1 MTLPPVQK
9 PTALTSTLPGSR
21 QPSSAVPKSA
31 AQAPC
36 SSKRLLIVVL
46 AAGESKRFDGVKL
59 AQLLP
64 SHSAT
69 KIREQTIINTHVERL
84 QQLSCQDLGLDRK
97 DAHSLQHTPLL
108 IILGAH
114 QHILQPLLVE
124 LHSRQPF
131 DILVNPQWQTGLA
144 SSVSL
149 AASYAKEQGFDA
161 MLLTLADQVA
171 LSADDYRQLIWTWHE
186 TGKDVAAH
194 YLDDLGVPAI
204 FNASTLPQFTHL
216 SGDRGAKS
224 ILKQQAQ
231 QGALVAITL
240 PRAAIDIDT
249 QADLASWLALKE

>member
-1 MTLPPVQK
+1 MTLPPV
-9 PTALTSTLPGSR
+9 
-21 QPSSAVPKSA
+21 PKSA
-31 AQAPC
+31 ELTLAEQTPR

-46 AAGESKRFDGVKL
+46 AAGKIKRFEGVKL
-59 AQLLP
+59 AQLIP
-64 SHSAT
+64 SLSAT
-69 KIREQTIINTHVERL
+69 ETREQAIICTHVELL
-84 QQLSCQDLGLDRK
+84 QQLHCQDLDLERQDT
-97 DAHSLQHTPLL
+97 HSPQHTPLL
-108 IILGAH
+108 VILGAH
-114 QHILQPLLVE
+114 QHILQPLLAE
-124 LHSRQPF
+124 LNSCQPF
-131 DILVNPQWQTGLA
+131 DILINPHWHTGLA

-171 LSADDYRQLIWTWHE
+171 LSADDYRQLILTWHE

-204 FNASTLPQFTHL
+204 FNASTLPLFTHL

>member
-1 MTLPPVQK
+1 MTLPPV
-9 PTALTSTLPGSR
+9 
-21 QPSSAVPKSA
+21 PKSA
-31 AQAPC
+31 ELTLAEQAPC

-46 AAGESKRFDGVKL
+46 AAGESKRFEGVKL
-59 AQLLP
+59 AQLIP
-64 SHSAT
+64 SLSAT
-69 KIREQTIINTHVERL
+69 ETREQAIICTHVELL
-84 QQLSCQDLGLDRK
+84 QQLHCQDLDLERQDT
-97 DAHSLQHTPLL
+97 HSPQHMPLL
-108 IILGAH
+108 VILGAH
-114 QHILQPLLVE
+114 QQVLQPLLVE
-124 LHSRQPF
+124 LHSRHPF
-131 DILVNPQWQTGLA
+131 DILINPQWHTGLA

-171 LSADDYRQLIWTWHE
+171 LSADDYRQLIFTWHE

-204 FNASTLPQFTHL
+204 FNASTLPLFTHL

>member
-1 MTLPPVQK
+1 MTLSPAQK
-9 PTALTSTLPGSR
+9 SAALTSTEQTSTEQTL
-21 QPSSAVPKSA
+21 AE
-31 AQAPC
+31 QAPC

-46 AAGESKRFDGVKL
+46 AAGESKRFEGVKL
-59 AQLLP
+59 AQLIP
-64 SHSAT
+64 SLSAT
-69 KIREQTIINTHVERL
+69 GISEQAIISTHVERL
-84 QQLSCQDLGLDRK
+84 QQLYCQDLDLERQETP
-97 DAHSLQHTPLL
+97 SLQHASLL

-114 QHILQPLLVE
+114 QPILQPLLAE

-149 AASYAKEQGFDA
+149 AASYVKEQGFDA

-171 LSADDYRQLIWTWHE
+171 LSADDYRQLILTWHE

-204 FNASTLPQFTHL
+204 FNASTLPLFTHL

>member
-1 MTLPPVQK
+1 MTLPPM
-9 PTALTSTLPGSR
+9 S
-21 QPSSAVPKSA
+21 KSA
-31 AQAPC
+31 ALMSTALALAEQTPR

-46 AAGESKRFDGVKL
+46 AAGESKRFEGVKL
-59 AQLLP
+59 AQLIP
-64 SHSAT
+64 SLSAT
-69 KIREQTIINTHVERL
+69 ETREQAIICTHVELL
-84 QQLSCQDLGLDRK
+84 QQLYCQDLDLERQDT
-97 DAHSLQHTPLL
+97 HSPQHTPLL
-108 IILGAH
+108 VILGAH
-114 QHILQPLLVE
+114 QHILQPLLAE
-124 LHSRQPF
+124 LNSRQPF
-131 DILVNPQWQTGLA
+131 DILINPHWHTGLA

-171 LSADDYRQLIWTWHE
+171 LSADDYRQLILTWHE

-204 FNASTLPQFTHL
+204 FNASTLPLFTHL

>member
-1 MTLPPVQK
+1 MITLPPV
-9 PTALTSTLPGSR
+9 
-21 QPSSAVPKSA
+21 PKSA
-31 AQAPC
+31 VLTLAEQAPC

-46 AAGESKRFDGVKL
+46 AAGESKRFEGVKL
-59 AQLLP
+59 AQLVP
-64 SHSAT
+64 SLSAT
-69 KIREQTIINTHVERL
+69 ETREQAIICTHVERL
-84 QQLSCQDLGLDRK
+84 QQLHCQDLDLERQDT
-97 DAHSLQHTPLL
+97 HSPQYAPLL
-108 IILGAH
+108 VILGAH
-114 QHILQPLLVE
+114 QHVLQPLLAE
-124 LHSRQPF
+124 LNSRQPF
-131 DILVNPQWQTGLA
+131 DILINPQWHTGLA

-171 LSADDYRQLIWTWHE
+171 LSGDDYRQLILTWHE
-186 TGKDVAAH
+186 TGKDVAAD

-204 FNASTLPQFTHL
+204 FNASTLPLFTHL

>member
-1 MTLPPVQK
+1 MTPVR
-9 PTALTSTLPGSR
+9 LLD
-21 QPSSAVPKSA
+21 
-31 AQAPC
+31 
-36 SSKRLLIVVL
+36 KRLLIVVL
-46 AAGESKRFDGVKL
+46 AAGESQRFEGVKL

-69 KIREQTIINTHVERL
+69 ETCEQTIINTHVARL
-84 QQLSCQDLGLDRK
+84 QQLNCQDLGLDRQ
-97 DAHSLQHTPLL
+97 AHLL
-108 IILGAH
+108 VILGAH
-114 QHILQPLLVE
+114 RHILQPLLAE
-124 LHSRQPF
+124 LKSRQPF
-131 DILVNPQWQTGLA
+131 DILVNPQWKMGLA

-171 LSADDYRQLIWTWHE
+171 LSVDDYRQLILTWLK

-194 YLDDLGVPAI
+194 YLDDVGVPAI
-204 FNASTLPQFTHL
+204 FNASTLPLFTHL

-231 QGALVAITL
+231 RGELVAITL

>member
-1 MTLPPVQK
+1 MTLPPV
-9 PTALTSTLPGSR
+9 LT
-21 QPSSAVPKSA
+21 PSAPKST
-31 AQAPC
+31 AQAPLL
-36 SSKRLLIVVL
+36 SKRLLIVVL
-46 AAGESKRFDGVKL
+46 AAGESKRFEGVKL

-64 SHSAT
+64 PQRLLPSQQQVPSLSAT
-69 KIREQTIINTHVERL
+69 GTSQPTIISTHVERL
-84 QQLSCQDLGLDRK
+84 QKLNYPYLGEKRQGT
-97 DAHSLQHTPLL
+97 HSSMPTPLL

-114 QHILQPLLVE
+114 HSILQPLLAE

-131 DILVNPQWQTGLA
+131 DIMINSQWQTGLA

-149 AASYAKEQGFDA
+149 AASYAKEHGFDG

-171 LSADDYRQLIWTWHE
+171 LGAEDYRQLILMWHK
-186 TGKDVAAH
+186 TGKEVAAH

-204 FNASTLPQFTHL
+204 FNASTFPLFTHL

-231 QGALVAITL
+231 RGALVAITL

-249 QADLASWLALKE
+249 QADLESWLALKE

>member
-1 MTLPPVQK
+1 MTLPPV
-9 PTALTSTLPGSR
+9 
-21 QPSSAVPKSA
+21 PKSA
-31 AQAPC
+31 ALTLAEQTSTEQTLAEQAPR

-46 AAGESKRFDGVKL
+46 AAGESQRFEGAKL
-59 AQLLP
+59 AQLIP
-64 SHSAT
+64 SLSAT
-69 KIREQTIINTHVERL
+69 GISEQAIISTHVERL
-84 QQLSCQDLGLDRK
+84 QQLHCQDLDLERQDT
-97 DAHSLQHTPLL
+97 HSPQYAPLL
-108 IILGAH
+108 VILGAH
-114 QHILQPLLVE
+114 QHVLQPLLAE
-124 LHSRQPF
+124 LNSRQPF
-131 DILVNPQWQTGLA
+131 DILINPHWHTGLA

-171 LSADDYRQLIWTWHE
+171 LSADDYRQLILTWHE

-204 FNASTLPQFTHL
+204 FNASTLPLFTHL

>member
-21 QPSSAVPKSA
+21 QPSLAVLKSA

-46 AAGESKRFDGVKL
+46 AAGGSQRFEGVKL
-59 AQLLP
+59 AQLVP
-64 SHSAT
+64 SLSAT
-69 KIREQTIINTHVERL
+69 GISEHAIISTHVELL
-84 QQLSCQDLGLDRK
+84 QQLHCQDLDLERQDT
-97 DAHSLQHTPLL
+97 HSPQYAPLL
-108 IILGAH
+108 VILGAH
-114 QHILQPLLVE
+114 QHVLQPLLAE
-124 LHSRQPF
+124 LNSRQPF

-171 LSADDYRQLIWTWHE
+171 LSCDDYRQLILTWHE
-186 TGKDVAAH
+186 TGKEVAAH

-204 FNASTLPQFTHL
+204 FNASTLPLFTHL

>member
-1 MTLPPVQK
+1 MTLSPAQK
-9 PTALTSTLPGSR
+9 SAALTSTEQTSTEQTSTEQTL
-21 QPSSAVPKSA
+21 AE
-31 AQAPC
+31 QAPC

-46 AAGESKRFDGVKL
+46 AAGESKRFEGVKL
-59 AQLLP
+59 AQLIP
-64 SHSAT
+64 SLSAT
-69 KIREQTIINTHVERL
+69 GISEQAIISTHVERL
-84 QQLSCQDLGLDRK
+84 QQLYCQDLDLERQETP
-97 DAHSLQHTPLL
+97 SLQHSSLL

-114 QHILQPLLVE
+114 QPILQPLLAE

-149 AASYAKEQGFDA
+149 AASYVKEQGFDA

-171 LSADDYRQLIWTWHE
+171 LSVEDYRQLILMWHK
-186 TGKDVAAH
+186 TGKEVAAH

-204 FNASTLPQFTHL
+204 FNASTLPLFTHL

-240 PRAAIDIDT
+240 PSAAIDIDT

>member
-1 MTLPPVQK
+1 MTLPPAQK
-9 PTALTSTLPGSR
+9 SAALTSTEQTSTEQTL
-21 QPSSAVPKSA
+21 AE
-31 AQAPC
+31 QAPR
-36 SSKRLLIVVL
+36 SSKLLLIVVL
-46 AAGESKRFDGVKL
+46 AAGGSQRFEGVKL
-59 AQLLP
+59 AQLIP
-64 SHSAT
+64 SLSAT
-69 KIREQTIINTHVERL
+69 GSSEQAIISTHVERL
-84 QQLSCQDLGLDRK
+84 QQLYCQDLDLERQDTP
-97 DAHSLQHTPLL
+97 SLHHASLL
-108 IILGAH
+108 VILGAH
-114 QHILQPLLVE
+114 QHILQPLLAE

-171 LSADDYRQLIWTWHE
+171 LSCDDYRQLILTWHE

-204 FNASTLPQFTHL
+204 FNASTLPLFTHL

-240 PRAAIDIDT
+240 PSAAIDIDT

>member
-1 MTLPPVQK
+1 MTLPPAQK
-9 PTALTSTLPGSR
+9 SAALTSTEQTSTEQTL
-21 QPSSAVPKSA
+21 AE
-31 AQAPC
+31 QAPC

-46 AAGESKRFDGVKL
+46 AAGGSQRFEGVKL
-59 AQLLP
+59 AQLIP
-64 SHSAT
+64 SLSAT
-69 KIREQTIINTHVERL
+69 GISEQAIISTHVERL
-84 QQLSCQDLGLDRK
+84 QQLYCQDLGLDRK
-97 DAHSLQHTPLL
+97 DTHSLQHASLL
-108 IILGAH
+108 VILGAH
-114 QHILQPLLVE
+114 QHILQPLLAE

-149 AASYAKEQGFDA
+149 AASYVKEQGFDA

-171 LSADDYRQLIWTWHE
+171 LSCDDYRQLILTWHE

-194 YLDDLGVPAI
+194 YFDDLGVPAI
-204 FNASTLPQFTHL
+204 FNASTLPLFTHL

-240 PRAAIDIDT
+240 PSAAIDIDT

>member
-1 MTLPPVQK
+1 MTLPPV
-9 PTALTSTLPGSR
+9 
-21 QPSSAVPKSA
+21 PKSA
-31 AQAPC
+31 ELALAEQTPR

-46 AAGESKRFDGVKL
+46 AAGESKRFEGVKL
-59 AQLLP
+59 AQLIP
-64 SHSAT
+64 SLSAT
-69 KIREQTIINTHVERL
+69 ETREQAIICTHVELL
-84 QQLSCQDLGLDRK
+84 QQLHCQDLDLERQDT
-97 DAHSLQHTPLL
+97 HSPQHLPLL
-108 IILGAH
+108 VILGAH
-114 QHILQPLLVE
+114 QHVLQPLLAE
-124 LHSRQPF
+124 LNSRHPF
-131 DILVNPQWQTGLA
+131 DILINPQWHTGLA

-171 LSADDYRQLIWTWHE
+171 LSADDYRQLILTWHE

-204 FNASTLPQFTHL
+204 FNASTLPLFTHL

>member
-9 PTALTSTLPGSR
+9 SAALTSTEQTSTEQTLTE
-21 QPSSAVPKSA
+21 
-31 AQAPC
+31 QAPC

-69 KIREQTIINTHVERL
+69 KIREQTIICTHVERL
-84 QQLSCQDLGLDRK
+84 QQLNCQDLGVERK
-97 DAHSLQHTPLL
+97 DTHSPHHAPLL
-108 IILGAH
+108 VILGAH

-171 LSADDYRQLIWTWHE
+171 LSADDYRQLILTWDE

-231 QGALVAITL
+231 RGALVAITL

>member
-1 MTLPPVQK
+1 MTPV
-9 PTALTSTLPGSR
+9 LLLD
-21 QPSSAVPKSA
+21 
-31 AQAPC
+31 
-36 SSKRLLIVVL
+36 KRLLIVVL
-46 AAGESKRFDGVKL
+46 AAGESQRFDGVKL

-69 KIREQTIINTHVERL
+69 EIREQTIINTHVKRL
-84 QQLSCQDLGLDRK
+84 QQLNCQDLGLDRQ
-97 DAHSLQHTPLL
+97 AHLL

-114 QHILQPLLVE
+114 RHILQPLLTE
-124 LHSRQPF
+124 FHTHQPF
-131 DILVNPQWQTGLA
+131 DIVINPQWQTGLA

-171 LSADDYRQLIWTWHE
+171 LSVDDYRQLILTWLK
-186 TGKDVAAH
+186 TGKEVAAH
-194 YLDDLGVPAI
+194 YLDDVGVPAI
-204 FNASTLPQFTHL
+204 FNASTLPLFTHL

-231 QGALVAITL
+231 RGALVAIAL

>member
-1 MTLPPVQK
+1 MTLPPAQK
-9 PTALTSTLPGSR
+9 SAALTSTEQTSTE
-21 QPSSAVPKSA
+21 QPLAE
-31 AQAPC
+31 QAPC

-46 AAGESKRFDGVKL
+46 AAGESKRFEGVKL
-59 AQLLP
+59 AQLIP
-64 SHSAT
+64 SLSAT
-69 KIREQTIINTHVERL
+69 ETREQAIIYTHVERL
-84 QQLSCQDLGLDRK
+84 QQLHYQDLVLERQG
-97 DAHSLQHTPLL
+97 AHSPQHMPLL
-108 IILGAH
+108 VILGAH
-114 QHILQPLLVE
+114 QHVLQPLLAE
-124 LHSRQPF
+124 LNSRHPF
-131 DILVNPQWQTGLA
+131 DVLINPQWHTGLA

-171 LSADDYRQLIWTWHE
+171 LSADDYRQLILTWHE

-204 FNASTLPQFTHL
+204 FNASTLPLFTHL

>member
-9 PTALTSTLPGSR
+9 PSVLM
-21 QPSSAVPKSA
+21 SSAPKSA
-31 AQAPC
+31 ALTLTEQTPR

-46 AAGESKRFDGVKL
+46 AAGESKRFEGAKL
-59 AQLLP
+59 AQLIP
-64 SHSAT
+64 SLSAT
-69 KIREQTIINTHVERL
+69 ETREQAIICTHVERL
-84 QQLSCQDLGLDRK
+84 QQLHCQDLDLGRQETP
-97 DAHSLQHTPLL
+97 SLQHAPLL
-108 IILGAH
+108 VILGAH
-114 QHILQPLLVE
+114 QHVLQPLLAE
-124 LHSRQPF
+124 LHSRHSF
-131 DILVNPQWQTGLA
+131 DVLINPQWHKGLA

-149 AASYAKEQGFDA
+149 AASYTKEQGFDA

-171 LSADDYRQLIWTWHE
+171 LSADDYRQLILMWHK
-186 TGKDVAAH
+186 TGKEVAAH

-204 FNASTLPQFTHL
+204 FNASTLPLFTHL

>member
-1 MTLPPVQK
+1 MTLPPV
-9 PTALTSTLPGSR
+9 
-21 QPSSAVPKSA
+21 PKSA
-31 AQAPC
+31 ALTLAEQTPR

-46 AAGESKRFDGVKL
+46 AAGESKRFEGAKL
-59 AQLLP
+59 AQLIP
-64 SHSAT
+64 SLSAT
-69 KIREQTIINTHVERL
+69 ETREQAIICTHVERL
-84 QQLSCQDLGLDRK
+84 QQLHCQDLDLGRQDT
-97 DAHSLQHTPLL
+97 HSPQYAPLL
-108 IILGAH
+108 VILGAH
-114 QHILQPLLVE
+114 QHVLQPLLAE
-124 LHSRQPF
+124 LHSRHSF
-131 DILVNPQWQTGLA
+131 DVLINPQWHKGLA

-149 AASYAKEQGFDA
+149 AASYTKEQGFDA

-171 LSADDYRQLIWTWHE
+171 LSADDYRQLIFTWHE

-204 FNASTLPQFTHL
+204 FNASTLPLFTHL

>member
-1 MTLPPVQK
+1 MTLSP
-9 PTALTSTLPGSR
+9 
-21 QPSSAVPKSA
+21 VPKPAELTLAEQASTE
-31 AQAPC
+31 QAPLL
-36 SSKRLLIVVL
+36 SKRLLIVVL
-46 AAGESKRFDGVKL
+46 AAGESQRFAGVKL
-59 AQLLP
+59 AQLVP
-64 SHSAT
+64 SLSAT
-69 KIREQTIINTHVERL
+69 GISEQAIICAHVERL
-84 QQLSCQDLGLDRK
+84 QQLYCQDLEPQGT
-97 DAHSLQHTPLL
+97 HSLKNAPLL
-108 IILGAH
+108 VILGAH
-114 QHILQPLLVE
+114 QPILQPLLAK

-144 SSVSL
+144 SSVSM

-171 LSADDYRQLIWTWHE
+171 LSAEDYRQLILMWHK
-186 TGKDVAAH
+186 TGKEVAAH

>member
-1 MTLPPVQK
+1 MTLPPEQK
-9 PTALTSTLPGSR
+9 SAAVASTLPGST
-21 QPSSAVPKSA
+21 APKSA
-31 AQAPC
+31 ALTLTEQAPLL
-36 SSKRLLIVVL
+36 SKRLLIVVL
-46 AAGESKRFDGVKL
+46 AAGESRRFDGVKL
-59 AQLLP
+59 AQRVP
-64 SHSAT
+64 SHSAAGT
-69 KIREQTIINTHVERL
+69 GEQTIISTHIERL
-84 QQLSCQDLGLDRK
+84 QQLYCQDLDLECQGT
-97 DAHSLQHTPLL
+97 HSPQHVPLL
-108 IILGAH
+108 VILGAH
-114 QHILQPLLVE
+114 QHVLQPLLAE
-124 LHSRQPF
+124 LNSRHPF
-131 DILVNPQWQTGLA
+131 DVLINPQWHTGLA

-171 LSADDYRQLIWTWHE
+171 LSTDDYRQLILTWHE
-186 TGKDVAAH
+186 TGKEVAAH

-204 FNASTLPQFTHL
+204 FNASTLPLFTHL

>member
-9 PTALTSTLPGSR
+9 PTVLTSTLPGSR

-31 AQAPC
+31 EQTPR

-46 AAGESKRFDGVKL
+46 AAGESKRFEGVKL
-59 AQLLP
+59 AQLVP
-64 SHSAT
+64 SLSAT
-69 KIREQTIINTHVERL
+69 ETREQAIICTHIERL
-84 QQLSCQDLGLDRK
+84 QQLNCQDLDLERQDT
-97 DAHSLQHTPLL
+97 HSPQYAPLL
-108 IILGAH
+108 VILGAH
-114 QHILQPLLVE
+114 QHVLQPLLAE

-131 DILVNPQWQTGLA
+131 DILINPHWHTGLA

-171 LSADDYRQLIWTWHE
+171 LSADDYRQLILTWHE
-186 TGKDVAAH
+186 TGKDVAAD

-204 FNASTLPQFTHL
+204 FNASTLPLFTHL

>member
-9 PTALTSTLPGSR
+9 SAALISTTEQTL
-21 QPSSAVPKSA
+21 A

-46 AAGESKRFDGVKL
+46 AAGESKRFEGVKL
-59 AQLLP
+59 AQLIP
-64 SHSAT
+64 SLSAT
-69 KIREQTIINTHVERL
+69 ETREQAIICTHVELL
-84 QQLSCQDLGLDRK
+84 QQLHCQDLDLERQGT
-97 DAHSLQHTPLL
+97 HSPQYAPLL
-108 IILGAH
+108 VILGAH
-114 QHILQPLLVE
+114 QHVLQPLLAE
-124 LHSRQPF
+124 LNSSHPF
-131 DILVNPQWQTGLA
+131 DILINPQWHTGLA

-149 AASYAKEQGFDA
+149 AASYAKKQGFDA
-161 MLLTLADQVA
+161 MLLTLSDQVA
-171 LSADDYRQLIWTWHE
+171 LSADDYRQLILTWHE

-204 FNASTLPQFTHL
+204 FNASTLPLFTHL

>member
-9 PTALTSTLPGSR
+9 PTALTLAEQTPR
-21 QPSSAVPKSA
+21 
-31 AQAPC
+31 

-46 AAGESKRFDGVKL
+46 AAGESKRFEGVKL
-59 AQLLP
+59 AQLIP
-64 SHSAT
+64 SLSVT
-69 KIREQTIINTHVERL
+69 ETREQAIICTHVELL
-84 QQLSCQDLGLDRK
+84 QQLHCQDLDLERQDT
-97 DAHSLQHTPLL
+97 HSPQHLPLL
-108 IILGAH
+108 VILGAH
-114 QHILQPLLVE
+114 QHVLQPLLAE

-131 DILVNPQWQTGLA
+131 DILINPHWHTGLA

-171 LSADDYRQLIWTWHE
+171 LSADDYRQLILTWHE

-204 FNASTLPQFTHL
+204 FNASTLPLFTHL

>member
-1 MTLPPVQK
+1 MTLSPAQK
-9 PTALTSTLPGSR
+9 SAALTSTEQTSTEQTL
-21 QPSSAVPKSA
+21 AE
-31 AQAPC
+31 QAPC

-46 AAGESKRFDGVKL
+46 AAGESKRFEGVKL
-59 AQLLP
+59 AQLIP
-64 SHSAT
+64 SLSAT
-69 KIREQTIINTHVERL
+69 GISEQAIISTHVERL
-84 QQLSCQDLGLDRK
+84 QQLYCQDLDLERQETP
-97 DAHSLQHTPLL
+97 SLQHASLL

-114 QHILQPLLVE
+114 QPILQPLLAE

-149 AASYAKEQGFDA
+149 AASYVKEQGFDA

-171 LSADDYRQLIWTWHE
+171 LSVEDYRQLILMWHK
-186 TGKDVAAH
+186 TGKEVAAH

-204 FNASTLPQFTHL
+204 FNASTLPLFTHL

>member
-1 MTLPPVQK
+1 MTLPPV
-9 PTALTSTLPGSR
+9 
-21 QPSSAVPKSA
+21 PKSA
-31 AQAPC
+31 ELTLAEQTPR

-46 AAGESKRFDGVKL
+46 AAGKSKRFEGVKL
-59 AQLLP
+59 AQLIP
-64 SHSAT
+64 SLSAT
-69 KIREQTIINTHVERL
+69 ETREQAIICTHVELL
-84 QQLSCQDLGLDRK
+84 QQLHCQDLDLERQDT
-97 DAHSLQHTPLL
+97 HSPQHTPLL
-108 IILGAH
+108 VILGAH
-114 QHILQPLLVE
+114 QHILQPLLAE
-124 LHSRQPF
+124 LNSCQPF
-131 DILVNPQWQTGLA
+131 DILINPHWHTGLA

-171 LSADDYRQLIWTWHE
+171 LSADDYRQLILTWHE

-204 FNASTLPQFTHL
+204 FNASTLPLFTHL

>member
-1 MTLPPVQK
+1 MTL
-9 PTALTSTLPGSR
+9 LP
-21 QPSSAVPKSA
+21 VPKSA
-31 AQAPC
+31 ALTLAEQTPR

-46 AAGESKRFDGVKL
+46 AAGESKRFEGVKL
-59 AQLLP
+59 AQLIP
-64 SHSAT
+64 SLSAT
-69 KIREQTIINTHVERL
+69 ETREQAIICTHVELL
-84 QQLSCQDLGLDRK
+84 QQLHCQDLYLERQDT
-97 DAHSLQHTPLL
+97 HSPQHLPLL
-108 IILGAH
+108 VILGAH
-114 QHILQPLLVE
+114 QHVLQPLLAE
-124 LHSRQPF
+124 LNSRHSF
-131 DILVNPQWQTGLA
+131 DILINPQWHTGLA

-171 LSADDYRQLIWTWHE
+171 LSADDYRQLILTWHE
-186 TGKDVAAH
+186 TGKDVAAD

-204 FNASTLPQFTHL
+204 FNASTLPLFTHL

>member
-1 MTLPPVQK
+1 MTLPPV
-9 PTALTSTLPGSR
+9 
-21 QPSSAVPKSA
+21 PKSA
-31 AQAPC
+31 VLPLAEQAPL

-46 AAGESKRFDGVKL
+46 AAGESQRFAGVKL

-64 SHSAT
+64 SLSAT
-69 KIREQTIINTHVERL
+69 GISEQAIISAHVERL
-84 QQLSCQDLGLDRK
+84 QQLHCQDIEPQGT
-97 DAHSLQHTPLL
+97 HSPKNVPLL
-108 IILGAH
+108 VILGAH
-114 QHILQPLLVE
+114 QHILQPLLAEV
-124 LHSRQPF
+124 HSRQPF

-171 LSADDYRQLIWTWHE
+171 LSAEDYRQLILMWHK
-186 TGKDVAAH
+186 TGKEVAAH
-194 YLDDLGVPAI
+194 YLDDVGVPAI
-204 FNASTLPQFTHL
+204 FNASTLPLLTHL

-231 QGALVAITL
+231 RGALVAITL
-240 PRAAIDIDT
+240 SRAAIDIDT

>member
-1 MTLPPVQK
+1 MMLPPVQK

-31 AQAPC
+31 EQAPC

-69 KIREQTIINTHVERL
+69 EIREQTIINTHVERL
-84 QQLSCQDLGLDRK
+84 QQLSCQDLGLDRQ
-97 DAHSLQHTPLL
+97 DTHSLQHTPLL

-171 LSADDYRQLIWTWHE
+171 LSADDYRQLILTWYE

-224 ILKQQAQ
+224 ILKQQAR

>member
-9 PTALTSTLPGSR
+9 PTALTLTE
-21 QPSSAVPKSA
+21 
-31 AQAPC
+31 QAPC

-46 AAGESKRFDGVKL
+46 AAGESKRFEGVKL
-59 AQLLP
+59 AQLIP
-64 SHSAT
+64 SLSAT
-69 KIREQTIINTHVERL
+69 ETREQAIIYTHVERL
-84 QQLSCQDLGLDRK
+84 QQLHYQDLVLERQG
-97 DAHSLQHTPLL
+97 AHSPQHMPLL
-108 IILGAH
+108 VILGAH
-114 QHILQPLLVE
+114 QHVLQPLLAE
-124 LHSRQPF
+124 LNSRHPF
-131 DILVNPQWQTGLA
+131 DVLINPQWHTGLA

-171 LSADDYRQLIWTWHE
+171 LSADDYRQLILTWHE

-204 FNASTLPQFTHL
+204 FNASTLPLFTHL

>member
-1 MTLPPVQK
+1 MTPVR
-9 PTALTSTLPGSR
+9 LLD
-21 QPSSAVPKSA
+21 
-31 AQAPC
+31 
-36 SSKRLLIVVL
+36 KRLLIVVL
-46 AAGESKRFDGVKL
+46 AAGESQRFEGVKL

-69 KIREQTIINTHVERL
+69 EIREQTIINTHVARL
-84 QQLSCQDLGLDRK
+84 QQLNCQDLGLDRQ
-97 DAHSLQHTPLL
+97 AHLL

-114 QHILQPLLVE
+114 RHILQPLLAE
-124 LHSRQPF
+124 LKSRQPF
-131 DILVNPQWQTGLA
+131 DILVNPQWQMGLA

-171 LSADDYRQLIWTWHE
+171 LSVDDYRQLILTWLK

-194 YLDDLGVPAI
+194 YLDDVGVPAI
-204 FNASTLPQFTHL
+204 FNASTLPLFTHL

-231 QGALVAITL
+231 RGALVAITL

>member
-1 MTLPPVQK
+1 MTLPPM
-9 PTALTSTLPGSR
+9 
-21 QPSSAVPKSA
+21 PKSA
-31 AQAPC
+31 ALPLTEQAPC

-46 AAGESKRFDGVKL
+46 AAGESKRFEGVKL
-59 AQLLP
+59 AQLIP
-64 SHSAT
+64 SLSAT
-69 KIREQTIINTHVERL
+69 ETREQAIICTHVELL
-84 QQLSCQDLGLDRK
+84 QQLHCQDLDLERQDT
-97 DAHSLQHTPLL
+97 HSPQHLPLL
-108 IILGAH
+108 VILGAH
-114 QHILQPLLVE
+114 QHVLQPLLAE
-124 LHSRQPF
+124 LNSRHPF
-131 DILVNPQWQTGLA
+131 DILINPQWHTGLA

-171 LSADDYRQLIWTWHE
+171 LSADDYRQLILTWHE

-204 FNASTLPQFTHL
+204 FNASTLPLFTHL

>member
-1 MTLPPVQK
+1 MTLPPVPK

-21 QPSSAVPKSA
+21 QPSLAVPKLA

-46 AAGESKRFDGVKL
+46 AAGESKRFEGVKL
-59 AQLLP
+59 AQLIP
-64 SHSAT
+64 SLSAT
-69 KIREQTIINTHVERL
+69 ETREQAIICTHVELL
-84 QQLSCQDLGLDRK
+84 QQLHCQDLDLERQDT
-97 DAHSLQHTPLL
+97 HSPQHTPLL
-108 IILGAH
+108 VILGAH
-114 QHILQPLLVE
+114 QHILQPLLAE
-124 LHSRQPF
+124 LNSRQPF
-131 DILVNPQWQTGLA
+131 DILINPHWHTGLA

-171 LSADDYRQLIWTWHE
+171 LSADDYRQLILTWHE

-204 FNASTLPQFTHL
+204 FNASTLPLFTHL

>member
-1 MTLPPVQK
+1 MTLPPV
-9 PTALTSTLPGSR
+9 
-21 QPSSAVPKSA
+21 PKSA
-31 AQAPC
+31 ELTLAEQTPR

-46 AAGESKRFDGVKL
+46 AAGKSKRFEGVKL
-59 AQLLP
+59 AQLIP
-64 SHSAT
+64 SLSAT
-69 KIREQTIINTHVERL
+69 ETREQAIICTHVELL
-84 QQLSCQDLGLDRK
+84 QQLHCQDLDLERQDT
-97 DAHSLQHTPLL
+97 HSPQHTPLL
-108 IILGAH
+108 VILGAH
-114 QHILQPLLVE
+114 QHILQPLLAE
-124 LHSRQPF
+124 LNSCQPF
-131 DILVNPQWQTGLA
+131 DILINPHWHTGLA

-171 LSADDYRQLIWTWHE
+171 LSADDYRQLIFTWHE

-204 FNASTLPQFTHL
+204 FNASTLPLFTHL

>member
-1 MTLPPVQK
+1 MMLPPVQK
-9 PTALTSTLPGSR
+9 PSVLM
-21 QPSSAVPKSA
+21 SSAPKSA
-31 AQAPC
+31 ALTLTEQTLTEQTPL

-69 KIREQTIINTHVERL
+69 EIREQTIINTHVERL
-84 QQLSCQDLGLDRK
+84 QQLSCQDLGLDRQ
-97 DAHSLQHTPLL
+97 DTHSLQHTPLL

-171 LSADDYRQLIWTWHE
+171 LSADDYRQLILTWHE

>member
-1 MTLPPVQK
+1 MTLLPVQK
-9 PTALTSTLPGSR
+9 PTVLASTLPGSR
-21 QPSSAVPKSA
+21 QPSSAVPESA
-31 AQAPC
+31 AQAPR

-46 AAGESKRFDGVKL
+46 AAGESQRFEGAKL
-59 AQLLP
+59 AQLIP
-64 SHSAT
+64 SLSAT
-69 KIREQTIINTHVERL
+69 GISEQAIISTHVERL
-84 QQLSCQDLGLDRK
+84 QQLHCQDLDLERQDT
-97 DAHSLQHTPLL
+97 HSPQHLPLL
-108 IILGAH
+108 VILGAH
-114 QHILQPLLVE
+114 QHVLQPLLAE
-124 LHSRQPF
+124 LNSRHPF
-131 DILVNPQWQTGLA
+131 DILINPQWHTGLA

-171 LSADDYRQLIWTWHE
+171 LSADDYRQLILTWHE

-204 FNASTLPQFTHL
+204 FNASTLPLFTHL

>member
-1 MTLPPVQK
+1 MTLPPAQK
-9 PTALTSTLPGSR
+9 SAALTSTEQTSTEQTL
-21 QPSSAVPKSA
+21 AE
-31 AQAPC
+31 QAPR
-36 SSKRLLIVVL
+36 SSKLLLIVVL
-46 AAGESKRFDGVKL
+46 AAGGSQRFEGVKL
-59 AQLLP
+59 AQLVP
-64 SHSAT
+64 SLSAT
-69 KIREQTIINTHVERL
+69 GISEHAIISTHVERL
-84 QQLSCQDLGLDRK
+84 QQLYCQDLDLERQDTP
-97 DAHSLQHTPLL
+97 SLQHASLL
-108 IILGAH
+108 VILGAH
-114 QHILQPLLVE
+114 QPILQPLLAE

-171 LSADDYRQLIWTWHE
+171 LSCDDYRQLILTWHE

-204 FNASTLPQFTHL
+204 FNASTLPLFTHL

-240 PRAAIDIDT
+240 PSAAIDIDT

>member
-1 MTLPPVQK
+1 MTLPPVLK
-9 PTALTSTLPGSR
+9 L
-21 QPSSAVPKSA
+21 SAPKSTV
-31 AQAPC
+31 QAPLL
-36 SSKRLLIVVL
+36 SKRLLIVVL
-46 AAGESKRFDGVKL
+46 AAGESRRFEGVKL

-64 SHSAT
+64 PQRLLPSQQQVPSTSAT
-69 KIREQTIINTHVERL
+69 GISQQTIISTHVERL
-84 QQLSCQDLGLDRK
+84 QKLNYPYLGEERQGT
-97 DAHSLQHTPLL
+97 HSPMPTPLL

-114 QHILQPLLVE
+114 HSILQPLLAE
-124 LHSRQPF
+124 LNSRQPF
-131 DILVNPQWQTGLA
+131 DIIINSQWQTGLA
-144 SSVSL
+144 SSVRL
-149 AASYAKEQGFDA
+149 AASYAKEHGFDG

-171 LSADDYRQLIWTWHE
+171 LGAEDYQQLMLAWHE

-204 FNASTLPQFTHL
+204 FNASTLPLLTEL

-231 QGALVAITL
+231 RGALVAITL

>member
-1 MTLPPVQK
+1 MLPPVQK
-9 PTALTSTLPGSR
+9 PSVLM
-21 QPSSAVPKSA
+21 SSAPKSA
-31 AQAPC
+31 ALTLTEQTLTEQTPL

-69 KIREQTIINTHVERL
+69 EIREQTIINTHVERL
-84 QQLSCQDLGLDRK
+84 QQLSCQDLGLERQDT
-97 DAHSLQHTPLL
+97 HSLQHTPLL

-114 QHILQPLLVE
+114 QPILQPLLVE

-171 LSADDYRQLIWTWHE
+171 LSADDYRQLILTWYE

-231 QGALVAITL
+231 RGALVAITL